1 MDDAE
6 IVREATEAVRVA
18 LRRNLRTETVTILIL
33 AAMAFVGI
41 GLLVYGVTVR
51 NWQALVPGSISELA
65 IVMPIR
71 YLMRLRQQSVL
82 LETMPHLLRLA
93 DTAAKKKL
101 VFDFLT
107 RLITQ
112 VSS

>member
-6 IVREATEAVRVA
+6 IVREATETVRGA
-18 LRRNLRTETVTILIL
+18 LRRNLRTEMVTIVIL

-41 GLLVYGVTVR
+41 GLLVYGVIVQ

-65 IVMPIR
+65 VVMPVR

-82 LETMPHLLRLA
+82 LEAMPHLLRLA
-93 DTAAKKKL
+93 DSAGKKKL
-101 VFDFLT
+101 VVDFLT
-107 RLITQ
+107 KLITQ